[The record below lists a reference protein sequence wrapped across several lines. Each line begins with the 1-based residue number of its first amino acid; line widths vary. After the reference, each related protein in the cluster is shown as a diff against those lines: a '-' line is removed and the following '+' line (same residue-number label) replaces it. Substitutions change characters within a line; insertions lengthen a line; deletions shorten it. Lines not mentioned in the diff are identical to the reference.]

1 MQGTRPKLV
10 KRTLTDTLL
19 GVYTYLALEW
29 LFLVT
34 KPSFFTVLSWPE
46 RITILATAALLV
58 LAVVLV
64 LWLLMLLLA
73 RFLFAVTKQRF
84 DIILLSLPLTLLLTA
99 LATLLVD
106 NFTYTAAGIGIV
118 STSGGAALAISCWG
132 QYFGG
137 WHFS

>member
-46 RITILATAALLV
+46 RITILATAALPL
-58 LAVVLV
+58 LAVVFV
-64 LWLLMLLLA
+64 
-73 RFLFAVTKQRF
+73 
-84 DIILLSLPLTLLLTA
+84 
-99 LATLLVD
+99 
-106 NFTYTAAGIGIV
+106 YG
-118 STSGGAALAISCWG
+118 C
-132 QYFGG
+132 
-137 WHFS
+137 

>member
-64 LWLLMLLLA
+64 LWLLC
-73 RFLFAVTKQRF
+73 FF
-84 DIILLSLPLTLLLTA
+84 
-99 LATLLVD
+99 
-106 NFTYTAAGIGIV
+106 
-118 STSGGAALAISCWG
+118 
-132 QYFGG
+132 
-137 WHFS
+137 WHASSSQ